1 MSQSTS
7 SLRFLLVF
15 ALAFIQIDAAL
26 PFSLTLAPPTSVH
39 KLGTEVHIEITL
51 RNTSDHGLSIWKSPG
66 EPPLAESEY
75 KTDAWDSSGRPVP
88 FTEYGQRLNNPDALK
103 KGSRVSVTL
112 GPGESLREEIVIT
125 RIFDIRTAGKY
136 TIQVARNVPPSLGR
150 GTVRSN
156 KIVITFT
163 H

>member
-1 MSQSTS
+1 
-7 SLRFLLVF
+7 
-15 ALAFIQIDAAL
+15 
-26 PFSLTLAPPTSVH
+26 
-39 KLGTEVHIEITL
+39 
-51 RNTSDHGLSIWKSPG
+51 
-66 EPPLAESEY
+66 
-75 KTDAWDSSGRPVP
+75 VP
-88 FTEYGQRLNNPDALK
+88 FTEYGERLNNPDALK